1 MPPRCQQCPNKY
13 SSVSVKVN
21 GVDGCLD
28 GLGEGF
34 VDKVRN
40 LLFDFSVHL
49 VQYNFIGVS
58 AGVLIT
64 ASLAAA
70 DKASTATGS
79 TVAVSTAGIFVSKLI
94 AVGDS
99 FSFGIQSVVLFS
111 RSIVGDMSGLGQTSF

>member
-1 MPPRCQQCPNKY
+1 M
-13 SSVSVKVN
+13 
-21 GVDGCLD
+21 DGCLD
-28 GLGEGF
+28 GLGEGV

-70 DKASTATGS
+70 DKASTVSTATGS

-94 AVGDS
+94 AVGVS
-99 FSFGIQSVVLFS
+99 
-111 RSIVGDMSGLGQTSF
+111 